1 MKSIF
6 FVYAIYACPSD
17 IGMMVNIS
25 RGDVYAH
32 RFLLRS
38 LGNNM
43 VLLCDMAA
51 VDVMC
56 YA

>member
-1 MKSIF
+1 
-6 FVYAIYACPSD
+6 
-17 IGMMVNIS
+17 MMVNIN

-51 VDVMC
+51 VDVLC
-56 YA
+56 YALIGFRSDRVGLQSQL